1 MRNLYVFKKL
11 SLLKKNCFA
20 CIDVVLIVKEEYCLR
35 FVSKLK
41 YGFKCWPGQKF
52 GMFNANL
59 FSNIYLLKMI
69 LCIEIDLIRKQVLS
83 LQLGAL

>member
-20 CIDVVLIVKEEYCLR
+20 CIDVVLIVKEEG

-52 GMFNANL
+52 GIFNANL

-83 LQLGAL
+83 LQMGVL